1 MYMKKQQNSPGGLT
15 LSNRWIPLRGT
26 FDFGDIPGH
35 SESKTNR
42 QWGEGVSQE
51 RQYKGLMKNTYKTY
65 RSLYQ
70 PKLHPSA
77 TLRAKLQFQDKN
89 KVSKGKEANKRHS
102 MIKTLTKVQEK
113 ELERTGCTYFEQP
126 VHPPQG
132 YLLGM
137 VTFRDIL
144 KAKKIDRQ
152 KRQHRNV
159 IKLQPYLLLPVH
171 GS

>member
-1 MYMKKQQNSPGGLT
+1 M
-15 LSNRWIPLRGT
+15 
-26 FDFGDIPGH
+26 
-35 SESKTNR
+35 
-42 QWGEGVSQE
+42 
-51 RQYKGLMKNTYKTY
+51 
-65 RSLYQ
+65 
-70 PKLHPSA
+70 
-77 TLRAKLQFQDKN
+77 RAKSQFQHKN

-113 ELERTGCTYFEQP
+113 ELERTGGTYSEQP

-159 IKLQPYLLLPVH
+159 IKL
-171 GS
+171 